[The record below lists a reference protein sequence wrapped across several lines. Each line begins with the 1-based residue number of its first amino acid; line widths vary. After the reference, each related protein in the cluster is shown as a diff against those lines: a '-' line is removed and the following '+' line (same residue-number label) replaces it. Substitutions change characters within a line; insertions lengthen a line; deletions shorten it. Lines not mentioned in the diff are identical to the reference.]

1 MPTTQEEYV
10 IVPKSIL
17 TNIADTVRDIS
28 GNADSIPVVDLAS
41 QLVEALEAYKP
52 IIFND
57 TSFVSGTFTPKGNA
71 ANYTVEHNLGRIP
84 QHALI
89 FLGAQEV
96 YSRTKPH
103 LLFASI
109 YSSPAG
115 DRIACLYGTT
125 TSSNSAYYVVNGNP
139 NITMPSED
147 VNALSYYANVI
158 YGATE
163 NTISFGDPTGENT
176 LYLISSRPYYWIVW

>member
-1 MPTTQEEYV
+1 MATTQEEYV
-10 IVPKSIL
+10 IVKKSDL
-17 TNIADTVRDIS
+17 QNIADVVRNIS
-28 GNADSIPVVDLAS
+28 GSADSIPVVDLAS
-41 QLVEALEAYKP
+41 QLVEAFEAYNS

-57 TSFVSGTFTPKGNA
+57 TSFVSGVFIPNGYA
-71 ANYTVEHNLGRIP
+71 ANYTVEHNLGRVP

-89 FLGAQEV
+89 FLGAQSV
-96 YSRTKPH
+96 YSRTQPH

-125 TSSNSAYYVVNGNP
+125 TSSNSAYYVVNDNP

-147 VNALSYYANVI
+147 ANVLSYYANAI

-176 LYLISSRPYYWIVW
+176 LYLMSSRPYYWIVW